1 MKYTQLNIEEREI
14 IQQML
19 WDKESIR
26 NIAKKLSRSASTI
39 SREVNKN
46 SSKDRNRYTPRLA
59 NERAQTKRK
68 SRGRKDRLKTEEIR
82 NEVHKLLDLRWSPE
96 QISNHIRIEKELKI
110 SHEAIYQY
118 IYEKAPELRIKLRRQ
133 RKIRQPHNS
142 RRYQRL
148 VNTSGISIDSR
159 PKVVETRKRLGDFES
174 DTVESVNHL
183 PGINTIVD
191 RKSRY
196 LFVNKLE
203 SKKSVDTS
211 EAVLYTLGMLKSKY
225 IHTITFDNGKE
236 NQNYKYIEA
245 NSNIK
250 CYFAHPYHSWERGT
264 NENTNGLIRDF
275 FPKKT
280 NFVTIDNV
288 ELQHVANLL
297 NHRPRK
303 CLGWKTP
310 SQVMSVALRG

>member
-1 MKYTQLNIEEREI
+1 MKYKQLTIEEREI

-19 WDKESIR
+19 WNKQSIR
-26 NIAKKLSRSASTI
+26 KVAKVLNRSPSTI
-39 SREVNKN
+39 SREILKNKP
-46 SSKDRNRYTPRLA
+46 KERNVYTPRLA
-59 NERAQTKRK
+59 NERALGKR
-68 SRGRKDRLKTEEIR
+68 SNRGRKERLKSEEIR
-82 NEVHKLLDLRWSPE
+82 LWVHKLLDLRWSPE
-96 QISNHIRIEKELKI
+96 QISNYLRVKKDLTI

-118 IYEKAPELRIKLRRQ
+118 IYEKAPELREKLRRR

-148 VNTSGISIDSR
+148 INTSGISIDNR
-159 PKVVETRKRLGDFES
+159 PKEIELRKRLGHLES
-174 DTVESVNHL
+174 DTVESCNHL
-183 PGINTIVD
+183 PGINTVVD

-203 SKKSVDTS
+203 SKKADDTS
-211 EAVLYTLGMLKSKY
+211 KAVLSTLNKLKDNY
-225 IHTITFDNGKE
+225 VHTITFDNGSE
-236 NQNYKYIEA
+236 NQNYKHIEE

-288 ELQHVANLL
+288 ELQRVVYLL
-297 NHRPRK
+297 NTRPRK

-310 SQVMSVALRG
+310 LQVMSVALRG

>member
-1 MKYTQLNIEEREI
+1 MKYKQLTIEEREI

-19 WDKESIR
+19 WNKESIR
-26 NIAKKLSRSASTI
+26 NIAKKLNRSASTI
-39 SREVNKN
+39 SREINKN
-46 SSKDRNRYTPRLA
+46 NPKERSVYTPRLA
-59 NERAQTKRK
+59 NERAESKRK
-68 SRGRKDRLKTEEIR
+68 SRGRKERLKSEETR
-82 NEVHKLLDLRWSPE
+82 TEVHKLLNLRWSPE
-96 QISNHIRIEKELKI
+96 QISNHLRIKKKLRI

-118 IYEKAPELRIKLRRQ
+118 IYEKAPELRKNLRRR

-142 RRYQRL
+142 RKYQRL
-148 VNTSGISIDSR
+148 INTSGISIDNR
-159 PKVVETRKRLGDFES
+159 PKEIELRKRLGHFES
-174 DTVESVNHL
+174 DTVESINHL

-196 LFVNKLE
+196 LFVNKLK
-203 SKKSVDTS
+203 SKSSYDTS
-211 EAVLYTLGMLKSKY
+211 KAVLNTLGKLKDNY
-225 IHTITFDNGKE
+225 RHTITFDNGSE
-236 NQNYKYIEA
+236 NQNYKYIEE

-288 ELQHVANLL
+288 ELQRVVNLL
-297 NHRPRK
+297 NTRPRK